1 MINRK
6 IVATISLG
14 LIVFGFIFEI
24 FEKEHKIPQHE
35 LNKIQVTF
43 PYTLN
48 PISVSG
54 TASTTSGPITFT
66 KV

>member
-1 MINRK
+1 MINIK
-6 IVATISLG
+6 TG

-24 FEKEHKIPQHE
+24 FDKGHEIPQHE
-35 LNKIQVTF
+35 PIKTQVIY

-48 PISVSG
+48 PITVAG